1 MNCQSFAMEFS
12 ALLQK
17 LIRISNVKP
26 QVLAD
31 RMGYDVSYIS
41 KWQSGAKLP
50 SSRNAEELFG
60 KMAHFFA
67 VNTEA
72 AQQKEIKEVLGL
84 EYDGAGLEKALEK
97 CLLQSL
103 LKQKEQ
109 KEEHRKVQE
118 RISYDSLWQ
127 DQETVAGAVGGMI
140 YELCSRAERD
150 VDIIVT
156 CPFQEYVTKE
166 NDFFKKLEA
175 LEKRGIT
182 VRIHQFID
190 MEKFKNQTDAYC
202 RCIAM
207 YLNAIHS
214 VRYDFYELPHE
225 HADIPVLVIKN
236 GLLVT
241 EIQEPFTREKYTT
254 VIRSLP
260 LVNAYYEAAYAC
272 LISRKPLVEE
282 YSVHKMYQEKYI
294 FDYMMQ
300 NEYRYLL
307 RSMHIIHLPDDMLW
321 ELCRKYTGDQ
331 ESALLQYN
339 MNRNSFQ
346 APVTAVVY
354 KSTLMDYI
362 FDGKINIFGKEAE
375 VEREWRVRHIT
386 HLIEELEKNSSIRI
400 FLLENNNPYIGYDDL
415 QSTIYFCRDTVF
427 AMAVQNGISGYY
439 RFFSKKLID
448 QFNEFYR
455 HIENAGDEYL
465 LRGQKVMDFLR
476 QGLKFIS

>member
-1 MNCQSFAMEFS
+1 MEFS

-17 LIRISNVKP
+17 MIRISNVKP

-50 SSRNAEELFG
+50 SSRNAEELLG

-465 LRGQKVMDFLR
+465 LRGQKVTDFLR

>member
-1 MNCQSFAMEFS
+1 MEFS

-84 EYDGAGLEKALEK
+84 EYDGAGLEK

-465 LRGQKVMDFLR
+465 LRGQKVTDFLR

>member
-1 MNCQSFAMEFS
+1 MEFS

-190 MEKFKNQTDAYC
+190 MEKFKKQTDAYC

-427 AMAVQNGISGYY
+427 AMTVQNGISGYY

-465 LRGQKVMDFLR
+465 LRGQKVTDFLR

>member
-1 MNCQSFAMEFS
+1 MEFS

-140 YELCSRAERD
+140 YERCSRAERD

-465 LRGQKVMDFLR
+465 LRGQKVTDFLR

>member
-1 MNCQSFAMEFS
+1 MEFS

-97 CLLQSL
+97 YLLQSL

-156 CPFQEYVTKE
+156 CPFQESVTKE
-166 NDFFKKLEA
+166 NDFFEKLEA

-465 LRGQKVMDFLR
+465 LRGQKVTDFLR

>member
-1 MNCQSFAMEFS
+1 MEFS

-415 QSTIYFCRDTVF
+415 QSTIYFCRNTVF

>member
-1 MNCQSFAMEFS
+1 MEFS

-166 NDFFKKLEA
+166 NDFFKKLEP

-465 LRGQKVMDFLR
+465 LRGQKVTDFLR

>member
-1 MNCQSFAMEFS
+1 M
-12 ALLQK
+12 
-17 LIRISNVKP
+17 IRISNVKP

-465 LRGQKVMDFLR
+465 LRGQKVTDFLR

>member
-1 MNCQSFAMEFS
+1 MEFS

-84 EYDGAGLEKALEK
+84 EYDGAGLEKVLEK

-465 LRGQKVMDFLR
+465 LRGQKVTDFLR

>member
-1 MNCQSFAMEFS
+1 MEFS

-50 SSRNAEELFG
+50 SSRNAEELFV

-465 LRGQKVMDFLR
+465 LRGQKVTDFLR

>member
-1 MNCQSFAMEFS
+1 MEFS

-272 LISRKPLVEE
+272 LVSRKPLVEE

-465 LRGQKVMDFLR
+465 LRGQKVTDFLR

>member
-1 MNCQSFAMEFS
+1 MEFS

>member
-1 MNCQSFAMEFS
+1 MEFS

-362 FDGKINIFGKEAE
+362 FDGKINIFGKE
-375 VEREWRVRHIT
+375 
-386 HLIEELEKNSSIRI
+386 
-400 FLLENNNPYIGYDDL
+400 
-415 QSTIYFCRDTVF
+415 
-427 AMAVQNGISGYY
+427 
-439 RFFSKKLID
+439 
-448 QFNEFYR
+448 EFYR

-465 LRGQKVMDFLR
+465 LRGQKVTDFLR

>member
-1 MNCQSFAMEFS
+1 MEFS

-190 MEKFKNQTDAYC
+190 MEKFKKQTDAYC

-321 ELCRKYTGDQ
+321 ELCRKYTGDK

-465 LRGQKVMDFLR
+465 LRGQKVTDFLR

>member
-1 MNCQSFAMEFS
+1 MEFS

-175 LEKRGIT
+175 LEKRDIT

-465 LRGQKVMDFLR
+465 LRGQKVTDFLR

>member
-1 MNCQSFAMEFS
+1 MEFS

-272 LISRKPLVEE
+272 LISRKP
-282 YSVHKMYQEKYI
+282 I
-294 FDYMMQ
+294 
-300 NEYRYLL
+300 
-307 RSMHIIHLPDDMLW
+307 
-321 ELCRKYTGDQ
+321 
-331 ESALLQYN
+331 
-339 MNRNSFQ
+339 
-346 APVTAVVY
+346 
-354 KSTLMDYI
+354 
-362 FDGKINIFGKEAE
+362 
-375 VEREWRVRHIT
+375 
-386 HLIEELEKNSSIRI
+386 
-400 FLLENNNPYIGYDDL
+400 
-415 QSTIYFCRDTVF
+415 
-427 AMAVQNGISGYY
+427 
-439 RFFSKKLID
+439 
-448 QFNEFYR
+448 
-455 HIENAGDEYL
+455 
-465 LRGQKVMDFLR
+465 
-476 QGLKFIS
+476 

>member
-1 MNCQSFAMEFS
+1 MEFS

-465 LRGQKVMDFLR
+465 LRGQKVTDFLR

>member
-1 MNCQSFAMEFS
+1 MEFS

-190 MEKFKNQTDAYC
+190 MEKFKKQTDAYC

-214 VRYDFYELPHE
+214 ARYDFYELPHE

-465 LRGQKVMDFLR
+465 LRGQKVTDFLR

>member
-1 MNCQSFAMEFS
+1 MEFS

-97 CLLQSL
+97 CLIQSL

-190 MEKFKNQTDAYC
+190 MEKFKKQTDAYC

-465 LRGQKVMDFLR
+465 LRGQKVTDFLR

>member
-1 MNCQSFAMEFS
+1 
-12 ALLQK
+12 
-17 LIRISNVKP
+17 
-26 QVLAD
+26 
-31 RMGYDVSYIS
+31 
-41 KWQSGAKLP
+41 
-50 SSRNAEELFG
+50 
-60 KMAHFFA
+60 
-67 VNTEA
+67 
-72 AQQKEIKEVLGL
+72 
-84 EYDGAGLEKALEK
+84 
-97 CLLQSL
+97 
-103 LKQKEQ
+103 
-109 KEEHRKVQE
+109 
-118 RISYDSLWQ
+118 
-127 DQETVAGAVGGMI
+127 
-140 YELCSRAERD
+140 
-150 VDIIVT
+150 
-156 CPFQEYVTKE
+156 
-166 NDFFKKLEA
+166 
-175 LEKRGIT
+175 
-182 VRIHQFID
+182 
-190 MEKFKNQTDAYC
+190 
-202 RCIAM
+202 M

-465 LRGQKVMDFLR
+465 LRGQKVTDFLR

>member
-1 MNCQSFAMEFS
+1 MEFS

-97 CLLQSL
+97 YLLQSL

-190 MEKFKNQTDAYC
+190 MEKFKKQTDAYC

-465 LRGQKVMDFLR
+465 LRGQKVTDFLR

>member
-1 MNCQSFAMEFS
+1 MEFS

-97 CLLQSL
+97 YLLQSL

-455 HIENAGDEYL
+455 QIENAGDEYL
-465 LRGQKVMDFLR
+465 LRGQKVTDFLR

>member
-1 MNCQSFAMEFS
+1 MEFS

-50 SSRNAEELFG
+50 SSRNAEELFR

-465 LRGQKVMDFLR
+465 LRGQKVTDFLR

>member
-1 MNCQSFAMEFS
+1 MEFS

-50 SSRNAEELFG
+50 SSRTAEELFG

-465 LRGQKVMDFLR
+465 LRGQKVTDFLR

>member
-1 MNCQSFAMEFS
+1 MEFS

-190 MEKFKNQTDAYC
+190 MEKFKKQTDAYC

-386 HLIEELEKNSSIRI
+386 HLIEELEKTAASGFSFWKTTIHISDTMTCRVP
-400 FLLENNNPYIGYDDL
+400 FTSAGTPYLPWLSRMEYPA
-415 QSTIYFCRDTVF
+415 TTVF
-427 AMAVQNGISGYY
+427 SQRNS
-439 RFFSKKLID
+439 
-448 QFNEFYR
+448 
-455 HIENAGDEYL
+455 
-465 LRGQKVMDFLR
+465 
-476 QGLKFIS
+476 

>member
-1 MNCQSFAMEFS
+1 MEFS

-127 DQETVAGAVGGMI
+127 DQETVAGAMGGMI

-465 LRGQKVMDFLR
+465 LRGQKVTDFLR

>member
-1 MNCQSFAMEFS
+1 MEFS

-150 VDIIVT
+150 VDIMVT

-465 LRGQKVMDFLR
+465 LRGQKVTDFLR

>member
-1 MNCQSFAMEFS
+1 MEFS

-354 KSTLMDYI
+354 KSTLLDYI

-465 LRGQKVMDFLR
+465 LRGQKVTDFLR

>member
-1 MNCQSFAMEFS
+1 MEFS

-97 CLLQSL
+97 CRLQSL

-272 LISRKPLVEE
+272 LVSRKPLVEE

-465 LRGQKVMDFLR
+465 LRGQKVTDFLR

>member
-1 MNCQSFAMEFS
+1 MEFS

-97 CLLQSL
+97 YLLQSL

-465 LRGQKVMDFLR
+465 LRGQKVTDFLR

>member
-1 MNCQSFAMEFS
+1 MEFS

-97 CLLQSL
+97 YLLQSL

>member
-1 MNCQSFAMEFS
+1 MEFS

-190 MEKFKNQTDAYC
+190 MEKFKKQTDAYC

-427 AMAVQNGISGYY
+427 AC
-439 RFFSKKLID
+439 
-448 QFNEFYR
+448 
-455 HIENAGDEYL
+455 L
-465 LRGQKVMDFLR
+465 LYTSPSPRD
-476 QGLKFIS
+476 

>member
-1 MNCQSFAMEFS
+1 MEFS

-331 ESALLQYN
+331 KSALLQYN

-465 LRGQKVMDFLR
+465 LRGQKVTDFLR

>member
-1 MNCQSFAMEFS
+1 MEFS

-190 MEKFKNQTDAYC
+190 MEKFKKQTDAYC

-465 LRGQKVMDFLR
+465 LRGQKVTDFLR

>member
-1 MNCQSFAMEFS
+1 MEFS

-362 FDGKINIFGKEAE
+362 FDGKINIFGKVAE

>member
-1 MNCQSFAMEFS
+1 MEFS

-150 VDIIVT
+150 LDIIVT

-465 LRGQKVMDFLR
+465 LRGQKVTDFLR